1 MNKFLLLFI
10 FSFFCFASKSQI
22 VNAYA
27 KIVNIDAS
35 QTTFTVNNVNQSSH
49 TFTVGGKVIIM
60 QMQDDAIGT
69 NTTNASSFG
78 NVGSIQ
84 SAGLYEIGIIA
95 SRMPATGTPTSIV
108 LSSPLTNSF
117 NTGPN
122 SSLQLITFRDMGTNY
137 TTTANITGLA
147 WNSNIGG
154 VIAFETSNTL
164 TLNHSVIADGI
175 GFSWG
180 IRSNDYG
187 GPVCAAGNSTVYISN
202 NANYGGK
209 GEGIYKNL
217 NVNFNKGRAKIL
229 SGGGGGGDHNAGGGG
244 GSNYSSGG
252 QGGNGYN
259 NCTAFPAG
267 GLGGVAL
274 SSYITGSRIFMGGGG
289 GGGQQNNTVGSA
301 GGNGGGIIIIKANV
315 LVTNT
320 LCASPIR
327 ISANG
332 QTAANVGND
341 GAGGGGAAGSILL
354 QVKTF
359 SASSTCP
366 LSVNANGGNG
376 GNVTNSGAHAGGGGG
391 GQGAIIYPATQPT
404 VNVTS
409 TTTNGNPGTDNS
421 GGSVSAGPGGGT
433 SNGGI
438 IPNTPTPLPIELIS
452 FEGVRDGDKVRLN
465 WSTATETNNDYFLV
479 ERSEDGIHFNSI
491 GKVNGAGNSLSMK
504 NYYLYDS
511 NPFESINYYRLKQT
525 DFNTN
530 STYSKIISVDFG
542 NPKSFSLFPNPSNS
556 DNSSFISF
564 EESYY
569 SSTIEVTIFDITGK
583 LVVSYI
589 YKDIS
594 SNDHTRKLNTNDLS
608 KGVYMVKVSNG
619 NTVGIKKLIIN

>member
-1 MNKFLLLFI
+1 MNKSLLLFI

-108 LSSPLTNSF
+108 LSSPLSNSF

-122 SSLQLITFRDMGTNY
+122 SSVQIITFRDMGANY

-147 WNSNIGG
+147 WNGNVGG

-175 GFSWG
+175 GFSGG
-180 IRSNDYG
+180 IRSNNNG

-209 GEGIYKNL
+209 GEGIYKSL
-217 NVNFNKGRAKIL
+217 NANFNKGRAKIL

-259 NCTAFPAG
+259 NCTANPAG

-320 LCASPIR
+320 LCASSIR

-354 QVKTF
+354 QVNTF
-359 SASSTCP
+359 SASATCP

-530 STYSKIISVDFG
+530 STTQK
-542 NPKSFSLFPNPSNS
+542 
-556 DNSSFISF
+556 
-564 EESYY
+564 
-569 SSTIEVTIFDITGK
+569 
-583 LVVSYI
+583 
-589 YKDIS
+589 
-594 SNDHTRKLNTNDLS
+594 
-608 KGVYMVKVSNG
+608 
-619 NTVGIKKLIIN
+619 

>member
-1 MNKFLLLFI
+1 MN
-10 FSFFCFASKSQI
+10 
-22 VNAYA
+22 V
-27 KIVNIDAS
+27 DAS
-35 QTTFTVNNVNQSSH
+35 QTTFTVNNVNQTSH

-69 NTTNASSFG
+69 NTTNASTFG
-78 NVGSIQ
+78 DVGTIQ
-84 SAGLYEIGIIA
+84 SDGLYEIGIIA

-108 LSSPLTNSF
+108 LSNPLSTSF

-122 SSLQLITFRDMGTNY
+122 SSIQIITFRDMGANY

-147 WNSNIGG
+147 WNGNIGG

-175 GFSWG
+175 GFLG
-180 IRSNDYG
+180 GVRSNDNG
-187 GPVCAAGNSTVYISN
+187 GTVCAAGNSTVYISN
-202 NANYGGK
+202 STNYGGK

-217 NVNFNKGRAKIL
+217 NANFNKGRAKIL

-289 GGGQQNNTVGSA
+289 GGGQQNNSLGSA
-301 GGNGGGIIIIKANV
+301 GGNGGGIIIIKANT
-315 LVTNT
+315 LITNT
-320 LCASPIR
+320 LCSSAIR

-332 QTAANVGND
+332 LTSANVGND

-354 QVKTF
+354 QVNTF
-359 SASSTCP
+359 SASATCP

-391 GQGAIIYPATQPT
+391 GQGVIVYPSSQPT

-409 TTTNGNPGTDNS
+409 TTTNGNPGNDNS

-433 SNGGI
+433 NNGGI
-438 IPNTPTPLPIELIS
+438 IPNAFTPLPIELIS
-452 FEGVRDGDKVRLN
+452 FEGAIEYNKIKLT
-465 WSTATETNNDYFLV
+465 WTTATEIDNDYFTV
-479 ERSEDGIHFNSI
+479 ERSADGINFNSI
-491 GKVNGAGNSLSMK
+491 GNVDASGNSLSIK
-504 NYYLYDS
+504 NYSLYD
-511 NPFESINYYRLKQT
+511 NKPFPTINYYRLKQT
-525 DFNTN
+525 DFNG
-530 STYSKIISVDFG
+530 SYSFSKIISITTE
-542 NPKSFSLFPNPSNS
+542 NESSYSIYPNPASTNES
-556 DNSSFISF
+556 IYVLFEKNHTSTLEIS
-564 EESYY
+564 
-569 SSTIEVTIFDITGK
+569 IFDITGK
-583 LVVSYI
+583 LI
-589 YKDIS
+589 TTTLIKDLTEDNQTKKI
-594 SNDHTRKLNTNDLS
+594 TTGELA
-608 KGVYMVKVSNG
+608 KGIYMVRFYDGTKNQV
-619 NTVGIKKLIIN
+619 KKLVIN